1 MFIQEV
7 AKRVNI
13 SKRTIR
19 YYEEL
24 GLIEVYTN
32 KDNGYRVYNEAHINV
47 LQQIRYWRSLKV
59 PLKDMQQLLK
69 DENDKVQL
77 YLKAHMKNLQ
87 LEQQQLHDV
96 IEQIKM
102 TLKKLEGTMMSSRF
116 EQEKQQ
122 WIEKNEAQ
130 YGEEIRQ
137 RHGEESVMASYGK
150 LKELTEEQQQAAQG
164 LEQTLFERLK
174 EAMEEET
181 PELMLEIAEVHKR
194 WLSFYWP
201 KYTKQTHVG
210 LAQLYVTDER
220 FTSYYDEAVGDGA
233 TELLYE
239 AIEAYSKL

>member
-24 GLIEVYTN
+24 GLIEVHTN
-32 KDNGYRVYNEAHINV
+32 KNNGYRVYDEAQINV
-47 LQQIRYWRSLKV
+47 LQQIKYWRSLKV

-69 DENDKVQL
+69 SENTKVLL
-77 YLKAHMKNLQ
+77 YLEAHMKNLQ

-102 TLKKLEGTMMSSRF
+102 TLKKLEDIVMSSQF

-164 LEQTLFERLK
+164 LELTLFERLK

-201 KYTKQTHVG
+201 KYTKQAHVG

-233 TELLYE
+233 TMLLYE